1 MATYYKRNKVFIPIE
16 IKDSHKPCK
25 LYGRYI
31 KNSGVFNVISDKP
44 QPGYKFLGHITEET
58 DFSGDLR
65 LLVGVLK
72 DDTLSFFYRNQR
84 LDVEYYSL
92 YQNVFSRNKGILESN
107 IMNKKRA
114 VILGCGSVGSL
125 VAVELARAGVGN
137 FMLVDI
143 DIVEY
148 HNVCRHQCGI
158 DDVGEF
164 KVDAVER
171 KIKNIN
177 PAANVK
183 KYVQIVEALEK
194 KDFDKFCISGEDTI
208 FIGCADNRAADV
220 YANKISALYNCYFL
234 SIGFWE
240 RAAAGEIFY
249 HIPNANMP
257 CYLCAIG
264 TRDANRAQAYHKF
277 YTNQTDLEKMNF
289 EPGISIDINFVTT
302 IGIKVALDLLNRNT
316 QEYTPRLLD
325 HLKQYTF
332 ICNTNNPKIGGD
344 IVEIF
349 SYPLQVTTSL
359 RVTFNESCKGKCVF
373 EE

>member
-1 MATYYKRNKVFIPIE
+1 MATYYKRNKVFIPVE
-16 IKDSHKPCK
+16 IRDKNEECA

-31 KNSGVFNVISDKP
+31 KNSGIFNIIGDKP
-44 QPGYKFLGHITEET
+44 QKGYRLVGHIVKNPK
-58 DFSGDLR
+58 DGDPLK
-65 LLVGVLK
+65 LVGTWSEKGLC
-72 DDTLSFFYRNQR
+72 FRYQNQPFE
-84 LDVEYYSL
+84 VEYYSL

-107 IMNKKRA
+107 IMNAKRA

-148 HNVCRHQCGI
+148 HNICRHQCGI
-158 DDVGEF
+158 EDVGEY
-164 KVDAVER
+164 KVDAVEK

-177 PAANVK
+177 PSAHVV
-183 KYVQIVEALEK
+183 KYVQIVEALPK
-194 KDFDKFCISGEDTI
+194 KAFDDFCLNGEDTI

-220 YANKISALYNCYFL
+220 YSNKISALYKSAFL

-264 TRDANRAQAYHKF
+264 AREANRAQAYHRF
-277 YTNQTDLEKMNF
+277 YTNQTELEKMNF

-302 IGIKVALDLLNRNT
+302 IGIKLALDILNRNT
-316 QEYTPRLLD
+316 QDYTPRLLD

-332 ICNTNNPKIGGD
+332 VCNTNNPKIGGD

-359 RVTFNESCKGKCVF
+359 RVTFNESCEGKCQF